1 MRLKRHQKA
10 ERNINFYCV
19 SFGFRKPF
27 QLLVDGTF
35 CMASAQNR
43 VQLREDIPKYLGG
56 DVKFLTTQCVVLETE
71 ALGAAV
77 RPAMHIVKNFGI
89 HKCGHEKK
97 PISGASCLTSMVK
110 DNMKTRYIIATQ
122 DKSLQNALYVL
133 PAVPVMYFNG
143 LSVILKAPSPTS
155 IDHANQKRLS
165 RFNLTEHET
174 NVLTSMKSS
183 ITTALCNNEELKDYP
198 GVFKRAKGPNPLSCK
213 PKKKK
218 IVEDSN
224 IPKVENKTK
233 RKRNRIKIAKHVK
246 EELKKMN
253 KPISIS

>member
-1 MRLKRHQKA
+1 M
-10 ERNINFYCV
+10 
-19 SFGFRKPF
+19 GFF
-27 QLLVDGTF
+27 F
-35 CMASAQNR
+35 
-43 VQLREDIPKYLGG
+43 
-56 DVKFLTTQCVVLETE
+56 F
-71 ALGAAV
+71 
-77 RPAMHIVKNFGI
+77 F
-89 HKCGHEKK
+89 
-97 PISGASCLTSMVK
+97 
-110 DNMKTRYIIATQ
+110 
-122 DKSLQNALYVL
+122 
-133 PAVPVMYFNG
+133 
-143 LSVILKAPSPTS
+143 
-155 IDHANQKRLS
+155 